1 MALALGPLLR
11 RPMQRTEGGAYRRV
25 ATLELRCLV
34 SDLDD
39 VEWLTNNKARYA
51 YPLVSFSTPE
61 KQNSNHS

>member
-1 MALALGPLLR
+1 
-11 RPMQRTEGGAYRRV
+11 MQRTEGGAYRRV